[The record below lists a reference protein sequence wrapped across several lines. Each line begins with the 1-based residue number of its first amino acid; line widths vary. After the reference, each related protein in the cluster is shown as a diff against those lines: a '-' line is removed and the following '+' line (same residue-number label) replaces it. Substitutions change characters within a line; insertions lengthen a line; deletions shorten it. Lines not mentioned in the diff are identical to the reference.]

1 MGTLTAVTG
10 IAFNNLTQIFGI
22 SFRGKIG
29 RLGVGLI
36 KKTEEGRYKA
46 KERQL

>member
-29 RLGVGLI
+29 LI